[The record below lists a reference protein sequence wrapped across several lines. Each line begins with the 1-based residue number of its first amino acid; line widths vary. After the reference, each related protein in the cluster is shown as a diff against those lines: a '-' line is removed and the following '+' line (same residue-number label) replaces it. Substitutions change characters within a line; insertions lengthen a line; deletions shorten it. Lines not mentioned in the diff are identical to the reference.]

1 MPVALQAQS
10 TFTFGSA
17 NQPRQVY
24 PVGGAPMQQ
33 GYAPMGM
40 MPRQQAYAP
49 MPGAPMGGRGSG
61 GSGIPIGPIIGLV
74 SGLIQSAVMADKQD
88 RMQRQAFQREQQD
101 STSIYDKYTTCNGSS
116 ASTTPYKKA
125 IKNEVTAD
133 NATYDRSVALRR
145 EPLLTGTR
153 ITHNTVKSPYS
164 NYNIDTSSGATLPGH
179 IVTDHSV
186 APKKNFLIPPEIPF
200 SATED

>member
-40 MPRQQAYAP
+40 VPRQQAYAP
-49 MPGAPMGGRGSG
+49 MPGAPMHG

-74 SGLIQSAVMADKQD
+74 GGLIQSAMAADRQD
-88 RMQRQAFQREQQD
+88 RMQRQAFQGEQQD
-101 STSIYDKYTTCNGSS
+101 SASIYDKYTTCSGSS
-116 ASTTPYKKA
+116 ASTTPHKKA

-133 NATYDRSVALRR
+133 NAAYDRPVVLRR

-153 ITHNTVKSPYS
+153 ITHNTVKSPHSSYT
-164 NYNIDTSSGATLPGH
+164 IDTSHGATLPGH
-179 IVTDHSV
+179 IATDHSIS
-186 APKKNFLIPPEIPF
+186 PKKNFLIPAEMPV